1 MYKLAKPVALLCET
15 SLHAGSGIDLG
26 AVDMPIQRERHTGFP
41 KVESSGIKGSFRQ
54 AFYQL
59 EEVSVAGITLN
70 KEQNRKKELA
80 LSFGPEDGG
89 LHAGALGFT
98 DARLLLFPVK
108 SAKGVFAWI
117 TCPLVLQRFRQ
128 DLKRCNQEV
137 ELPIPPES
145 STPENSKLYV
155 KDNKIVLEEYTF
167 EIKNFAHEDCS
178 RLANWLSKYM
188 LPKDENYAYLREKM
202 LTDLVVLSDTDFSDF
217 VNLSTEIIT
226 RTKIDPKT
234 GTVQGGAL
242 FSEEYLPSETLL
254 YTMVLTTPIFN
265 KDKGAFTPKAGRT
278 EEQLVMDYFVHN
290 LPSVIQLGGNAT
302 IGKGLIRTKAVE
314 V

>member
-1 MYKLAKPVALLCET
+1 MYKLAKPMALLCET
-15 SLHAGSGIDLG
+15 ALHAGSGIDLG

-41 KVESSGIKGSFRQ
+41 KVESSGVKGSFRQ

-59 EEVSVAGITLN
+59 EEVSVASVTLN

-80 LSFGPEDGG
+80 LSFGPENGD

-98 DARLLLFPVK
+98 DARLLLFPIK

-128 DLKRCNQEV
+128 DLKRCGREIK
-137 ELPIPPES
+137 LPIPPEN
-145 STPENSKLYV
+145 STPENSELYV
-155 KDNKIVLEEYTF
+155 KDHKIVLEEYTF
-167 EIKNFAHEDCS
+167 EITNPADESCSAFAE
-178 RLANWLSKYM
+178 WLGKQV
-188 LPKDENYAYLREKM
+188 LPEDENYDYLREKM
-202 LTDLVVLSDTDFSDF
+202 QTDLVVLSDTEFGDF
-217 VNLSTEIIT
+217 VSLSTEIIT

-234 GTVQGGAL
+234 GTVQGSAL

-254 YTMVLTTPIFN
+254 YTLVLTTPIFN
-265 KDKGAFTPKAGRT
+265 EDKGAFASKEGRA
-278 EEQLVMDYFVHN
+278 EEQLVMDYFVQN